1 MDEFGINSGYVAELL
16 DRYVQDPNSVDESW
30 RHYFQARG
38 IPAHSWANGNGYALP
53 QAATTA
59 AFPSGAPALVRAPE
73 LQSGGA
79 LQGRVSQLI
88 DAYRTRGHLYANLDP
103 LGIEKEDPREL
114 DLHKFDLSEEHLDHS
129 FSTVDMAGPQTATL
143 REIIERLR
151 TTYCRSIG
159 VEFSHIE
166 SPEQRK
172 WLQERMESTR
182 NRLVLRPEEQIRIL
196 SKLTDAEVLEQFI
209 HRNYVGSKRFSLEG
223 AESLIPLMDLLVE
236 SAGASDVEEIV
247 IGMAHRGR
255 LNVLVNILHKNVRE
269 IFAAF
274 EDRDAEKYLGSGD
287 VKYHLGYS
295 HDHKTASGKT
305 VHLTLAFNPSH
316 LEWVNPVVEGRV
328 RAKQD
333 RRHDSRRSRVMPL
346 AIHGDAAFMGQG
358 VVAETLNLA
367 NLEGYSTGGTL
378 HVVVNNQIG
387 FTTDPQDSRSTHYAT
402 DVSRILK
409 APVFHVNGE
418 DPEAV
423 GQVTKLAIDYRQRF
437 GQDVVIDL
445 YCYRRYGHNEGDE
458 PRFTQPLMYGVVDR
472 KPTVREQYVEHLLAL
487 GHVTKEQAEELA
499 TNRRKALD
507 HALDEARG
515 GEFEWVRTAMGGL
528 WAPYRG
534 GPDEKVPEV
543 PTAISR
549 EELLELG
556 RLAIRLPE
564 GFNIHPKLAKVLETR
579 MERLEQGLPVDWA
592 TGEMLAYATLLSEG
606 TSVRLSGQDARRGT
620 FAHRHAS
627 LRDIVTG
634 QRHTPLARMGEN
646 FGRFEVYDSPL
657 SEAAVLGF
665 EYGYSL
671 DAPDNLVIWEAQ
683 FGDFANTAQVIIDQ
697 FIVSGEVKWHRL
709 SGLVLYLPHGYEGMG
724 PEHSSARPER
734 FLQQCAEDNI
744 QVCSLTTPAQLF
756 HALRRQIRRPWRK
769 PLVLMTPKSKL
780 REHNATIDDFVSGSF
795 QRVIGDPHVV
805 PEDVKKVLLC
815 SGRVYFDL
823 AAMRQKLGRTDI
835 AIVRLEQLYPLSDDL
850 EKALAPYR
858 DGTPLV
864 WVQDEPFNMGAW
876 YFLNARLPSLLGDR
890 LPLSYVSRAEHATPA
905 TGSHAS
911 HQLEQKWL
919 LEAAFA

>member
-16 DRYVQDPNSVDESW
+16 DRYLQDPNSVDESW
-30 RHYFQARG
+30 RAYFATRVPARR
-38 IPAHSWANGNGYALP
+38 NGNGHLDLFT
-53 QAATTA
+53 QAATA
-59 AFPSGAPALVRAPE
+59 AIAATPLEAPAARTV
-73 LQSGGA
+73 

-88 DAYRTRGHLYANLDP
+88 DAYRTRGHLFANIDP
-103 LGIEKEDPREL
+103 LGFEREVPSEL
-114 DLHKFDLSEEHLDHS
+114 ALQNFDLGEEHLDMV
-129 FSTVDMAGPQTATL
+129 FSTVDMAGPKTATL

-159 VEFSHIE
+159 VEYRHLE
-166 SPEQRK
+166 SPEQRR
-172 WLQERMESTR
+172 WLEERMEATQ
-182 NRLVLRPEEQIRIL
+182 NRLVLGAEEQLRVL
-196 SKLTDAEVLEQFI
+196 SKLTDAEILEQFI
-209 HRNYVGSKRFSLEG
+209 HKNYVGSKRFSLEG

-236 SAGASDVEEIV
+236 TAGASGVEEIV

-255 LNVLVNILHKNVRE
+255 LNVLVNILKKNVRE

-274 EDRDAEKYLGSGD
+274 DDRDAEKYLGSGD

-295 HDHKTASGKT
+295 HDHVTASGQT

-316 LEWVNPVVEGRV
+316 LEWVYPVIEGRV

-333 RRHDSRRSRVMPL
+333 RRRDSTRKRVMPL

-367 NLEGYSTGGTL
+367 NLQGYTTGGTV
-378 HVVVNNQIG
+378 HIVVNNQIG
-387 FTTDPQDSRSTHYAT
+387 FTTDPDDSRSTRYAT

-423 GQVTKLAIDYRQRF
+423 GQVTQLAIEYRQRF
-437 GQDVVIDL
+437 GQDIVIDL

-458 PRFTQPLMYGVVDR
+458 PRFTQPLMYKVVDE
-472 KPTVREQYVEHLLAL
+472 KPTVRQQYVEHLLAL
-487 GHVTKEQAEELA
+487 GHITREQADALA
-499 TNRRKALD
+499 QEKHAALD
-507 HALDEARG
+507 LALDEARAG
-515 GEFEWVRTAMGGL
+515 HFEWVPTAMGGL
-528 WAPYRG
+528 WSGYAG
-534 GPDEKVPEV
+534 GLDKDVPEV
-543 PTAISR
+543 STAVPR
-549 EELLELG
+549 EKLLELAK
-556 RLAIRLPE
+556 RAVELPE
-564 GFNIHPKLAKVLETR
+564 SFNLHPKLARMIDTR
-579 MERLEQGLPVDWA
+579 FERLERGLPVDWG
-592 TGEMLAYATLLSEG
+592 TGEMLAYASLLSEG
-606 TSVRLSGQDARRGT
+606 VPIRMTGQDSRRGT

-634 QRHTPLARMGEN
+634 ERYTPLAHMGEG
-646 FGRFEVYDSPL
+646 FGRFEVHDSPL

-671 DAPDNLVIWEAQ
+671 DAPDALVVWEAQ

-697 FIVSGEVKWHRL
+697 FIVSGEAKWDRL

-744 QVCSLTTPAQLF
+744 QVCNPTTPAQLF
-756 HALRRQIRRPWRK
+756 HVLRRQILRSFRK

-780 REHNATIDDFVSGSF
+780 REQNATIDDFTSGSF
-795 QRVIGDPHVV
+795 QRVIGDPETL
-805 PEDVKKVLLC
+805 PKKVKKVLLC

-835 AIVRLEQLYPLSDDL
+835 AILRLEQLYPLSDDL
-850 EKALAPYR
+850 KKALEPYR

-876 YFLNARLPSLLGDR
+876 YFLSARLPSLLGDR
-890 LPLSYVSRAEHATPA
+890 LPLSYVSRQEHATPA

-911 HQLEQKWL
+911 HQLEQKRL